1 MKVVQINC
9 TYDYGSTGKITRD
22 LHSALK
28 NEGMESVVLYG
39 RRQKSTEKDVI
50 KTCSEFEAKAFN
62 VISRVTGRP
71 YSGAPIGTRKLISE
85 LERIKP
91 DLVHLQCINGYFVNI
106 HKLLNVLKEKKIPV
120 VLTLHA
126 EFMYTGNCGHAI
138 ECEEWKSGCVRCPN
152 IYKAIHSV
160 CFDTAHRNWMDMKS
174 AFDGFDNLHIC
185 AVSDWVKMRAKQ
197 SPILNQYN
205 IYTILNGIETKV
217 FFYREN
223 EAYCFKHNNNL
234 QKKKIILHVT
244 ADFQNPNK
252 GGKYITELSNYLDP
266 EKYTVIVVDGN
277 GNSKPEQF
285 QGIYWGRAKSQ
296 EKLAVLYSAADV
308 TVLTSERETFSM
320 VCAESLCCGTPVI
333 GFRAGAPEMIALTD
347 YSEFVDYGK
356 MDELFA
362 LVEKWTMLGKNTKVI
377 SESAHKKYS
386 AKSMV
391 DSYCSLYRR
400 ILL

>member
-296 EKLAVLYSAADV
+296 EELAVLYSAADV